1 MSMLRQWQIVLLL
14 IAIFIV
20 GAVSGALLTV
30 RAVKRAATNRGQT
43 NLVNVAVRYYER
55 QLSLTPDQVKQLEPV
70 IKQTAREVSQEI
82 GQSRRSVFASFQRMQ
97 GEMEKV
103 LTPEQLKKFDEIR
116 AKARSRLKSQVEG
129 ATRPSPSETRQ

>member
-14 IAIFIV
+14 IAIFVV

-30 RAVKRAATNRGQT
+30 RAVKRAATSRGQT
-43 NLVNVAVRYYER
+43 NLVNVAVKYYER

-70 IKQTAREVSQEI
+70 IKQTAQEVSQEI
-82 GQSRRSVFASFQRMQ
+82 SQSRRSVFASFQRMQ

-103 LTPEQLKKFDEIR
+103 LTPEQLKKFEEIR
-116 AKARSRLKSQVEG
+116 ARARARIRSQVEG
-129 ATRPSPSETRQ
+129 ATKPSPSETRQ